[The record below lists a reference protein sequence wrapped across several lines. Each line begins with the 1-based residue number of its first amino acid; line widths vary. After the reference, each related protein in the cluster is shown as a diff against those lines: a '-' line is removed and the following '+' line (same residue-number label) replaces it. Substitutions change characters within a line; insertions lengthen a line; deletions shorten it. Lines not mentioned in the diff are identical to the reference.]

1 MGGCFV
7 YIHRRIIELRRKYSE
22 PGRCLHLIFNKS
34 RYVYTFLV
42 AGGIAVICYP
52 RGIGRFMAETSNQ
65 QINHLF
71 TNHPLECQEP
81 WSDGNLMLDLF
92 VFTLIKF
99 FLVAIASSL
108 PIPAGVFVP
117 VFVLGAAFGRF
128 HGEVMSHI
136 FPHGIYPNSNQSL
149 LDYGYNASSCDA
161 IPSSRIIPGGYAVV
175 GAAAMA
181 GAVTHTISTSV
192 IVFELTGQMHH
203 ILPVMIAVLIAN
215 AVSQKL
221 GPSIYDSVLQ
231 IQNLPYIPDLRRG
244 KSYTMPIKDVMVREV
259 QYISLQ
265 CTYER
270 VTMLLKQCDDTVF
283 PIVDSPQTKIL
294 MGAVRRTQLNEM
306 INSYLDFDVFHEEG
320 GRGHLGTYVH
330 YDSDGESGGQMQ
342 GRLPTRQPMAMNS
355 AEQMQQR
362 INLRGIQFDPSPFQL
377 VAQTSLYKVHT
388 LFSLLGVTI
397 AYVTEGGRLVGLV
410 GPDEVRNGI
419 QRVAATRRL
428 EKKRQE
434 EVHPSRNINWTTMTS
449 GSEADDLDDI
459 VDGSRERGGGGHDS
473 INSPP
478 P

>member
-1 MGGCFV
+1 
-7 YIHRRIIELRRKYSE
+7 
-22 PGRCLHLIFNKS
+22 
-34 RYVYTFLV
+34 
-42 AGGIAVICYP
+42 
-52 RGIGRFMAETSNQ
+52 
-65 QINHLF
+65 
-71 TNHPLECQEP
+71 
-81 WSDGNLMLDLF
+81 
-92 VFTLIKF
+92 
-99 FLVAIASSL
+99 
-108 PIPAGVFVP
+108 
-117 VFVLGAAFGRF
+117 
-128 HGEVMSHI
+128 MSHI

-149 LDYGYNASSCDA
+149 LDYGYNASSCGP
-161 IPSSRIIPGGYAVV
+161 IPASRIIPGGYAVV

-221 GPSIYDSVLQ
+221 SPSIYDSVLQ

-259 QYISLQ
+259 HFISLQ
-265 CTYER
+265 CTYEK
-270 VTMLLKQCDDTVF
+270 VTTLLNQCDDTVF
-283 PIVDSPQTKIL
+283 PIVDSAQTKIL

-306 INSYLDFDVFHEEG
+306 INSYLDFDVFREEG
-320 GRGHLGTYVH
+320 GRGHAGTYVQ
-330 YDSDGESGGQMQ
+330 YDSDADDRNAGHT
-342 GRLPTRQPMAMNS
+342 GRLPTRQPMAMSS
-355 AEQMQQR
+355 AERMQQR

-428 EKKRQE
+428 ERKRLE
-434 EVHPSRNINWTTMTS
+434 EEHPSRNITWTAMTS
-449 GSEADDLDDI
+449 GSDTEDLDDI
-459 VDGSRERGGGGHDS
+459 LDSARDGRGREEGGGGGGSGGAKRLGSDS
-473 INSPP
+473 SMLTGQAP
-478 P
+478 